1 VIFRGKTEPGANVT
15 VNGLVAAMDAQGNFS
30 RNITLP
36 EGVNTVIV
44 ASHDKAL
51 NFNFTTSIVTVD
63 ITPPPLTVFTP
74 VNNLITPEG
83 TVIATGALEAD
94 ATLSMNGASVTHIG
108 EPFSTTAVLSEGL
121 NKLLFLAMDPAGN
134 RNITIRN
141 VIYDPTAPD
150 VSIYNPPSSALTNI
164 TTMNITGMAKD
175 LTLSRVSVNGVNVT
189 VASNG
194 NYSRIV
200 SLAEGLNEIEVTGYD
215 MAGHVTVVRRLVTL
229 DTLAPPLQ
237 VFTPSDGLLTNIPTQ
252 HVKGTTEVGAKLT
265 VDGANAT
272 LSTDGS
278 FDHTITLKEGINH
291 IQVLARDP
299 AGNPTLITRTVT
311 LDTQPPTLK
320 VSSPKKGLSVNEVE
334 LEVKGTVSDNIAVAK
349 LTVNGKEVPV
359 NNGKFSTTLAL
370 KTGNT
375 KLVIT
380 ATDTAGNVAT
390 QEVKVSRGG
399 LTMSETGLLIMAI
412 ILMVIGLIIGI
423 MLAKR
428 KVKGA
433 AVKAVEPDDDGI
445 SRFDDKDDAE
455 PKADEEEPEPEAEST
470 PPELAPIKKAQ
481 PDVSPRKAAPKVDE
495 KVTPGPPKPADKVQ
509 PTEPVMPKKPEGQE
523 AEGEMHPHDH
533 EMAKKTEKNDVDSI
547 LQKLKQ

>member
-1 VIFRGKTEPGANVT
+1 
-15 VNGLVAAMDAQGNFS
+15 
-30 RNITLP
+30 
-36 EGVNTVIV
+36 
-44 ASHDKAL
+44 L

-83 TVIATGALEAD
+83 TLIATGALEAG
-94 ATLSMNGASVTHIG
+94 ATLSMNGASLSHIG
-108 EPFSTTAVLSEGL
+108 EPFSTLVVLKEGL
-121 NKLLFLAMDPAGN
+121 NKLQFLAMDPAGN
-134 RNITIRN
+134 RNVTVRN
-141 VIYDPTAPD
+141 VIYDPTAPE
-150 VSIYNPPSSALTNI
+150 VSIYNPPSTALTNI

-175 LTLSRVSVNGVNVT
+175 LTLSRVAVNGVNVT
-189 VASNG
+189 VDPTG
-194 NYSRIV
+194 NYSRVV
-200 SLAEGLNEIEVTGYD
+200 SLAEGLNQIEVTGYD
-215 MAGHVTVVRRLVTL
+215 MAGHITVVRRLVTL
-229 DTLAPPLQ
+229 DTIAPPLQ
-237 VFTPSDGLLTNIPTQ
+237 VFAPSDGLLTNVPTQ
-252 HVKGTTEVGAKLT
+252 HVKGTTEIGAKLT

-272 LSTDGS
+272 LGTDGS
-278 FDHTITLKEGINH
+278 FDYTMTLKEGINH

-299 AGNPTLITRTVT
+299 AGNPTIVTRTVT

-334 LEVKGTVSDNIAVAK
+334 IEVKGTVSDNTAVAK

-359 NNGKFSTTLAL
+359 NNGKFSTSLAL
-370 KTGNT
+370 KKGNT

-399 LTMSETGLLIMAI
+399 LTMSETGLLLLAI

-428 KVKGA
+428 KVKGSA
-433 AVKAVEPDDDGI
+433 AKAVESEDDGG
-445 SRFDDKDDAE
+445 SRFNDKDDAGSE
-455 PKADEEEPEPEAEST
+455 ADEEDSEPEVQSK
-470 PPELAPIKKAQ
+470 PPEPSHIKKAHHE
-481 PDVSPRKAAPKVDE
+481 SSTPKVEPKVEE
-495 KVTPGPPKPADKVQ
+495 KVTPGPPKPADKVP
-509 PTEPVMPKKPEGQE
+509 PTEPAMPKKPEGQD

-533 EMAKKTEKNDVDSI
+533 DTAKKTEKTDMDSI